1 MVAPSLV
8 MVTSPVGDVIILSM
22 PRGPSDVRSVSA
34 IARPATM
41 FDSRMFCSDDWS
53 FFRSPVD
60 PLAVLTGDAAG
71 AAAPVLAAAGLAL
84 ITVVSLGEKKREE
97 KRGVKKKKTH
107 RQSVSPSNSMK
118 KKSKRK
124 CVLFISSKNQETLSI
139 SFFRIVYDSSY
150 NNGNCYGLKRVKKE
164 MMTE

>member
-84 ITVVSLGEKKREE
+84 ITVVSLGEKKKEE
-97 KRGVKKKKTH
+97 KRGVKKKRH
-107 RQSVSPSNSMK
+107 RQSVSPSNSME
-118 KKSKRK
+118 KKSKRE
-124 CVLFISSKNQETLSI
+124 CVLFISSKNQ
-139 SFFRIVYDSSY
+139 
-150 NNGNCYGLKRVKKE
+150 
-164 MMTE
+164 